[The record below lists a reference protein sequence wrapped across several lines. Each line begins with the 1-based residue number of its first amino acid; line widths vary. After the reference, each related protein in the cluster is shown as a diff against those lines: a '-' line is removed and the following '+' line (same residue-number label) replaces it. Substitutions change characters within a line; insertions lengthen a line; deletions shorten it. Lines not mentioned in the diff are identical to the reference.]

1 MVITPVLVL
10 SFVIIFIL
18 AWLFIK
24 TIETNKWLLLLL
36 STLAT
41 PLLYFYLF
49 YPIFNI
55 FSSYHHQKYF
65 NAENW
70 KANPEL
76 RFEMMDQ
83 LNNNNQLIGK
93 TKADIESDFGPAGW
107 YGWDDRIKANSKDQ
121 WNYNMGFKPGA
132 FNKQQECIEITFKN
146 DTVVTLKTYQLEK
159 KFE

>member
-1 MVITPVLVL
+1 MVITIGLII
-10 SFVIIFIL
+10 SFIAVFIL

-24 TIETNKWLLLLL
+24 TIGDNKWVSLLI
-36 STLAT
+36 TLVAT

-49 YPIFNI
+49 YPIVNI

-65 NAENW
+65 NSENW
-70 KANPEL
+70 VEFPEL

-83 LNNNNQLIGK
+83 LNNENQLIGQSK
-93 TKADIESDFGPAGW
+93 SKIAADFGTAEW
-107 YGWDDRIKANSKDQ
+107 YGWDDSIKANSKDQ

-132 FNKQQECIEITFKN
+132 FNTEQECIELQFKN
-146 DTVVTLKTYQLEK
+146 DTVAAIKTYKLEK

>member
-1 MVITPVLVL
+1 MVITITLII
-10 SFVIIFIL
+10 SFVVVFVL

-24 TIETNKWLLLLL
+24 TIGDNKWISLLI
-36 STLAT
+36 TIIAT

-49 YPIFNI
+49 YPILNI

-70 KANPEL
+70 AEFPEL
-76 RFEMMDQ
+76 RFEMMEQ
-83 LNNNNQLIGK
+83 LNTDNQLIGK
-93 TKADIESDFGPAGW
+93 TKTQITTDFGTAEW
-107 YGWDDRIKANSKDQ
+107 YGWDDSIKANSKDQ

-132 FNKQQECIEITFKN
+132 FNNQQECVEFKFNN
-146 DTVVTLKTYQLEK
+146 DTIVAVKTYKLEK